1 MRPWQWLRRMLYAGL
16 RNETEE
22 RLKSSA
28 VIFAP
33 HQDDETLG
41 CGGTIMLKR
50 KAGTPVACVFMTDGS
65 TSHRS
70 FMKDEQL
77 RSLRKEEA
85 INAAEVLGLS
95 TEDVHFLDFPDGNL
109 KCFHTDAVT
118 QIVALL
124 ERYCPE
130 EVYVPYRA
138 DGLQDHEGTHA
149 VVTDALNKV
158 GRPVEICEYPIWFW
172 NQWPWVPFHIRCNRE
187 SGRML
192 WRMLFSGFGL
202 RLLLEC
208 RSGIFVGDLLE
219 KKKHALNQYRSQM
232 TVLIPGTA
240 WPTLRDVSDGE
251 FLKCFFQEFEIFRCR
266 NIPGRNSN

>member
-70 FMKDEQL
+70 FMKD
-77 RSLRKEEA
+77 
-85 INAAEVLGLS
+85 
-95 TEDVHFLDFPDGNL
+95 D
-109 KCFHTDAVT
+109 
-118 QIVALL
+118 
-124 ERYCPE
+124 
-130 EVYVPYRA
+130 
-138 DGLQDHEGTHA
+138 EGTHA

-202 RLLLEC
+202 RLLLE
-208 RSGIFVGDLLE
+208 
-219 KKKHALNQYRSQM
+219 
-232 TVLIPGTA
+232 
-240 WPTLRDVSDGE
+240 
-251 FLKCFFQEFEIFRCR
+251 
-266 NIPGRNSN
+266 